1 MIRARLAAAIVL
13 ITAPV
18 AARTQDAAS
27 AFDRAARLYGAATT
41 IRAKFDQRLMMP
53 PSKEEHVAAGEY
65 LQRGKTHFALRYS
78 EPAGDAIVFDGTALW
93 VYLPSAAPGQVMK
106 VPAEF
111 APGLDL
117 LAELFTNPRERY
129 SIKPGQAGAVAGHPV
144 ASYTLVPKGSASPF
158 TRALLW
164 VGRDD
169 AILWKVE
176 IDESG
181 GQLRRMQFRSVQF
194 DAAIPDALLSF
205 KVPDGVRV
213 IDQAAMLGGKPL

>member
-1 MIRARLAAAIVL
+1 VSRAPLVAAIVF
-13 ITAPV
+13 V
-18 AARTQDAAS
+18 AAPLAARAQDTAS
-27 AFDRAARLYGAATT
+27 AFDRTARLYGAATT
-41 IRAKFDQRLMMP
+41 IRAKFDQRLVMP
-53 PSKEEHVAAGEY
+53 PSKEEHNAVGEY
-65 LQRGKTHFALRYS
+65 LQRGKTRFALRYS

-106 VPAEF
+106 VPAEL
-111 APGLDL
+111 AGGLDL
-117 LAELFTNPRERY
+117 LAELFSSPHERY
-129 SIKPGQAGAVAGHPV
+129 VIRPGPAGTVGGHAV
-144 ASYTLVPKGSASPF
+144 ASYTLVPRAQNAPF
-158 TRALLW
+158 TRAVVS

-169 AILWKVE
+169 AILWKVQ

-213 IDQAAMLGGKPL
+213 IDQAAMLGGKPE